1 MTTDSSETDALDT
14 AQLRERLIGD
24 LKEDK
29 FVLYSQSITPVAPAA
44 PEPALDREILI
55 RLRDEERDLMP
66 PGMFLPMLEEQG
78 LMPLLDRWVT
88 GQASRWLRSAQAAA
102 ARQIPGCSINLSHDT
117 VRRDTAFG
125 GFVQQCV
132 KRVAIDPKLLAFE
145 IPMEEVISAPAAVTH
160 LANALR
166 ATGCVV
172 CFSGFAGELPA
183 LELAKKLGVA
193 FVKIDGSLVYPIA
206 RDTTAAAK
214 LQVIQKLA
222 RTFGVQTICTQ
233 VEDAKTL
240 EILRALKVNYAQGF
254 GIDRPSPLQ

>member
-1 MTTDSSETDALDT
+1 MTTDSTESDALDD
-14 AQLRERLIGD
+14 AQLRERLIAD
-24 LKEDK
+24 LKADK
-29 FVLYSQSITPVAPAA
+29 FVLYSQSIIPVAPAA
-44 PEPALDREILI
+44 PDPALDREVLI

-88 GQASRWLRSAQAAA
+88 GQASRWLRSARTKTQGFD
-102 ARQIPGCSINLSHDT
+102 PGCSINLSRDT

-125 GFVQQCV
+125 SYVQQCV
-132 KRVAIDPKLLAFE
+132 KRVAIDPQSLAFE
-145 IPMEEVISAPAAVTH
+145 IPMEEVISAPAAVAN

-166 ATGCVV
+166 AVGCVV

-193 FVKIDGSLVYPIA
+193 FVKMDGSLVYPIA

-240 EILRALKVNYAQGF
+240 EILRALRINYAQGF